1 MTYASADHRDR
12 DELDARRFRDTLGAF
27 ASGVTV
33 VTTPTAD
40 GGAHGMTVSAFSSL
54 SLDPPLVLVCVST
67 GSRGRA
73 LLERSGA
80 FTVNVLSSRQAH
92 LSRLFA
98 DRRRPSGARA
108 FDGVGVRTGS
118 TGCPVLLGCAAHLDC
133 RVAETV
139 VAGDHTIVVGRVVEL
154 GEDPCAVPLL
164 VHRGRYRAL
173 EEELPVLRP
182 AVLRA
187 S

>member
-1 MTYASADHRDR
+1 MP
-12 DELDARRFRDTLGAF
+12 AR
-27 ASGVTV
+27 
-33 VTTPTAD
+33 
-40 GGAHGMTVSAFSSL
+40 
-54 SLDPPLVLVCVST
+54 
-67 GSRGRA
+67 
-73 LLERSGA
+73 
-80 FTVNVLSSRQAH
+80 
-92 LSRLFA
+92 
-98 DRRRPSGARA
+98 

-133 RVAETV
+133 RVTETV

-154 GEDPCAVPLL
+154 GEDPCAAPLL

-182 AVLRA
+182 AALRA